1 MEAANHSSGKETSME
16 EEKSMV
22 LEDGP
27 EIEITGI
34 EEDEGAGNQG
44 ADGEA
49 TGSGA
54 ENDGGEPENADG
66 GEADEGGG
74 EGQQQEASGAES
86 GETFTLKVLGV
97 EQTVGRDEVI
107 QLAQK
112 GKDYD
117 RVKEASER
125 LKTEVEGLRDF
136 RSKNEADLRELRAYM
151 EESGAES
158 VGDVL
163 DAMRINAMAA
173 KGVSRE
179 VAAERVKNAR
189 LQRQLQE
196 KEERITADETQQ
208 RKVQGDLNEFRKAY
222 PDVAVDKSL
231 LEQLADDIRVTGNL
245 TAAYQRRENRRLS
258 EELEKAKS
266 DLAAEKQNQSNKQ
279 RSGGSQKSNSGNSE
293 TWLDQFQQ
301 GLLSEDD

>member
-1 MEAANHSSGKETSME
+1 ME

-66 GEADEGGG
+66 GG

-97 EQTVGRDEVI
+97 EQTVGRNEVI

-158 VGDVL
+158 VCDVL

-208 RKVQGDLNEFRKAY
+208 RKVQDDLNEFRKAY

-231 LEQLADDIRVTGNL
+231 LEQLADDIRATGNL
-245 TAAYQRRENRRLS
+245 TAAYQRHENRRLS

-279 RSGGSQKSNSGNSE
+279 RSGGSQKSSSGNSE

>member
-1 MEAANHSSGKETSME
+1 ME

-22 LEDGP
+22 FEDGP
-27 EIEITGI
+27 EIEITGF

-66 GEADEGGG
+66 GESDEVGGD
-74 EGQQQEASGAES
+74 GQQQEASGAES

-158 VGDVL
+158 VCDVL

-196 KEERITADETQQ
+196 REERITADETQQ

-231 LEQLADDIRVTGNL
+231 LEQLADDIRATGNL

-258 EELEKAKS
+258 EELKKAKS

-279 RSGGSQKSNSGNSE
+279 RSGGSQKSSSGDSE

-301 GLLSEDD
+301 GLLSDDD

>member
-1 MEAANHSSGKETSME
+1 ME
-16 EEKSMV
+16 EEMSTV

-34 EEDEGAGNQG
+34 EEDEGAENQG
-44 ADGEA
+44 ADGET
-49 TGSGA
+49 TGGGA
-54 ENDGGEPENADG
+54 ENGGGEPEGADG
-66 GEADEGGG
+66 GEAEEGGSG
-74 EGQQQEASGAES
+74 EQQQDASGAES

-97 EQTVGRDEVI
+97 EHTVGRDEVI

-136 RSKNEADLRELRAYM
+136 RSKNEADLRELHAYM
-151 EESGAES
+151 EESGAEN
-158 VGDVL
+158 VCDVL
-163 DAMRINAMAA
+163 DAMRISAMAA

-245 TAAYQRRENRRLS
+245 TAAYQRHENRRLS
-258 EELEKAKS
+258 KELEKAKS

-279 RSGGSQKSNSGNSE
+279 RSGGSQKSSSGNSE
-293 TWLDQFQQ
+293 TWLDQFQK
-301 GLLSEDD
+301 GLLTDDE

>member
-1 MEAANHSSGKETSME
+1 ME

-49 TGSGA
+49 TGVGA
-54 ENDGGEPENADG
+54 ENDGGEPESADG
-66 GEADEGGG
+66 GEADEDGGD
-74 EGQQQEASGAES
+74 GQQQEASGAES

-158 VGDVL
+158 VCDVL

-222 PDVAVDKSL
+222 PDVAVDKNL
-231 LEQLADDIRVTGNL
+231 LEQLADDIRVTRNL
-245 TAAYQRRENRRLS
+245 TAAYQRH
-258 EELEKAKS
+258 
-266 DLAAEKQNQSNKQ
+266 
-279 RSGGSQKSNSGNSE
+279 
-293 TWLDQFQQ
+293 
-301 GLLSEDD
+301 

>member
-1 MEAANHSSGKETSME
+1 ME
-16 EEKSMV
+16 EEMSMV

-49 TGSGA
+49 TGGGA
-54 ENDGGEPENADG
+54 ENDGGEPESADG

-74 EGQQQEASGAES
+74 EGQQQDASGAES

-158 VGDVL
+158 VSDIL
-163 DAMRINAMAA
+163 DAMRISAMAA

-258 EELEKAKS
+258 KELEKAKS

-279 RSGGSQKSNSGNSE
+279 RSGGSQKSSSGNSE

-301 GLLSEDD
+301 GLLSDDD

>member
-66 GEADEGGG
+66 GG

-97 EQTVGRDEVI
+97 EQTVGRNEVI

-158 VGDVL
+158 VCDVL

-208 RKVQGDLNEFRKAY
+208 RKVQDDLNEFRKAY

-231 LEQLADDIRVTGNL
+231 LEQLADDIRATGNL
-245 TAAYQRRENRRLS
+245 TAAYQRHENRRLS

-279 RSGGSQKSNSGNSE
+279 RSGGSQKSSSGNSE

>member
-1 MEAANHSSGKETSME
+1 ME
-16 EEKSMV
+16 EEMSTV

-34 EEDEGAGNQG
+34 EEDEGAENQG

-54 ENDGGEPENADG
+54 ENDGGEPESADG
-66 GEADEGGG
+66 GEAEEGGSG
-74 EGQQQEASGAES
+74 EQQQDASGAES

-97 EQTVGRDEVI
+97 EHTVGRDEVI

-136 RSKNEADLRELRAYM
+136 RSKNEADLRELHAYM
-151 EESGAES
+151 EESGAEN
-158 VGDVL
+158 VCDVL
-163 DAMRINAMAA
+163 DAMRISAMAA

-222 PDVAVDKSL
+222 PDVAVDKNL

-245 TAAYQRRENRRLS
+245 TAAYQRHENRRLS
-258 EELEKAKS
+258 KELEKAKS

-279 RSGGSQKSNSGNSE
+279 RSGGSQKSSSGNSE
-293 TWLDQFQQ
+293 SWLDQFQK
-301 GLLSEDD
+301 GLLSDDD